1 MLQFY
6 DDVIIHKLPNGHSD
20 RLVKLAGILAV
31 CFLDLRNCQSISS
44 RIQILL
50 RLGNSTAHRALS
62 NNKASFCIFRLHFPV
77 LATIYGKKDDTRD
90 LACQPNL
97 SIKDFECGI
106 MIGSTCYHHLRLTH
120 NALVHPILYFSQSMQ
135 TLPFLR
141 VYLKGLSK
149 PTPYYGLWRKA
160 VW

>member
-44 RIQILL
+44 RIQIYVETRKLN
-50 RLGNSTAHRALS
+50 G
-62 NNKASFCIFRLHFPV
+62 ASRFVKQYCHSAFSGCIFQCWPQFME
-77 LATIYGKKDDTRD
+77 KKDDTRD

-97 SIKDFECGI
+97 SIKDFDCGI

-135 TLPFLR
+135 TLPFFE
-141 VYLKGLSK
+141 GLSK
-149 PTPYYGLWRKA
+149 RPFKA
-160 VW
+160 HSL